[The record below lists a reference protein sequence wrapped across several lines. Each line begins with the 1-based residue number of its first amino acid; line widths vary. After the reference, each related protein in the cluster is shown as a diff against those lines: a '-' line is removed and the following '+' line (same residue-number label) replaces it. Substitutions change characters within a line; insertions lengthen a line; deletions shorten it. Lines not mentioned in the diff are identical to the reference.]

1 MKCWISVG
9 GMLDESLYYFY
20 ESSDIFIH
28 VSSDIFIQHES
39 PLVLSFNVK
48 SKMAADMLLLVILS
62 ELRDSDDEK
71 SRRGKTREQIKQTH
85 QLGSLQN
92 ITKGSHCGGLIPIFV
107 SFPIVFL

>member
-9 GMLDESLYYFY
+9 GMLDESLYHFY
-20 ESSDIFIH
+20 VSSDIFIH
-28 VSSDIFIQHES
+28 VSSDIFIQ
-39 PLVLSFNVK
+39 

-92 ITKGSHCGGLIPIFV
+92 ITKGSDCGG
-107 SFPIVFL
+107 